1 MIEKVIKVGEVILH
15 GLNSLFVRFP
25 MEVDLKFPL
34 PSVLLL
40 NNRDN
45 DLIFVS
51 YKKLFEVCLY
61 CGRMRL
67 ENHVLSCG
75 VPKA

>member
-1 MIEKVIKVGEVILH
+1 MGNLVEVIEKVIKVGEVILH
-15 GLNSLFVRFP
+15 GLNGLIVRFP

-45 DLIFVS
+45 EL
-51 YKKLFEVCLY
+51 
-61 CGRMRL
+61 
-67 ENHVLSCG
+67 
-75 VPKA
+75 